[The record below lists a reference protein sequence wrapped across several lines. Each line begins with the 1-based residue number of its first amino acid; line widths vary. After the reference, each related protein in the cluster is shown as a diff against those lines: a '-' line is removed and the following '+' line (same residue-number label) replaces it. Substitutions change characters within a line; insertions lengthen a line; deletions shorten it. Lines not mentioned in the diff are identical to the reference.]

1 MCVVVVRWAMF
12 ICDLTSIVL
21 AGQVKWSHPCG
32 PPHCAD
38 QMLGKVNS
46 NEFENVQNVVII
58 VCSSQAKCEVWEVE
72 GKVEQYGKKEGYIF

>member
-1 MCVVVVRWAMF
+1 MLATCFPLCVVAVRWAMF

-58 VCSSQAKCEVWEVE
+58 V
-72 GKVEQYGKKEGYIF
+72 